1 MTRFMNAVRSTSL
14 VSALLVSAGCA
25 GAGALGDI
33 LGGAMG
39 GGGGG
44 GGGGTGQVTAQ
55 VQALDQRSQRIQIRT
70 QDGRTGVVSYDQRT
84 RLIYQQQEY
93 PVTGLEAG
101 DVINMRVQQDQRG
114 NLYTDYI
121 VVVQNVRDPSGTGTG
136 TTGGTYGNQLQR
148 VDGTVLAVDQSRGAF
163 QLRLRSGQV
172 VVVTMPNNPPATER
186 SRFQQLRQDQF
197 ISVQGRLISQD
208 RFELERFL

>member
-1 MTRFMNAVRSTSL
+1 MNAVRSASI

-33 LGGAMG
+33 LGGPMAG
-39 GGGGG
+39 GGAGQ
-44 GGGGTGQVTAQ
+44 GGGTGQVQAQ
-55 VQALDQRSQRIQIRT
+55 VQALDQRSQRIQVRT

-93 PVTGLEAG
+93 PVTGLEPG

-121 VVVQNVRDPSGTGTG
+121 VVVQNVRDPSGTGAN
-136 TTGGTYGNQLQR
+136 TGGGVYGNQLQR
-148 VDGTVLAVDQSRGAF
+148 VDGTVLAVDRTRGAF
-163 QLRLRSGQV
+163 QLRLRNGQA
-172 VVVTMPNNPPATER
+172 VVVTMPYNPRVSER
-186 SRFQQLRQDQF
+186 DRFQQLRQDQY
-197 ISVQGRLISQD
+197 ISVEGRFISQD

>member
-33 LGGAMG
+33 LGGPMG

-55 VQALDQRSQRIQIRT
+55 VQALDQRAQRIQIRT

-84 RLIYQQQEY
+84 RLVYQQQEY

-121 VVVQNVRDPSGTGTG
+121 VVVQNVRDPSGTGTTG
-136 TTGGTYGNQLQR
+136 AGGTYGTQLQR
-148 VDGTVLAVDQSRGAF
+148 IDGTVLAVDQSRGAF

-172 VVVTMPNNPPATER
+172 VVVTMPYNPPATER

>member
-1 MTRFMNAVRSTSL
+1 MTRFINAVRSTSL
-14 VSALLVSAGCA
+14 AGALLVSAGCA
-25 GAGALGDI
+25 AGGLGEV
-33 LGGAMG
+33 LGGVLG
-39 GGGGG
+39 GGSGG

-84 RLIYQQQEY
+84 RLVYQQQEY

-101 DVINMRVQQDQRG
+101 DVVNMRVQQDQRG

-121 VVVQNVRDPSGTGTG
+121 VVVQNVRDPSGTGG
-136 TTGGTYGNQLQR
+136 ATGGTYGNQLQR

-172 VVVTMPNNPPATER
+172 VVVTMPYNPPATER

-197 ISVQGRLISQD
+197 ISLQGRFISQD
-208 RFELERFL
+208 RVELERFL